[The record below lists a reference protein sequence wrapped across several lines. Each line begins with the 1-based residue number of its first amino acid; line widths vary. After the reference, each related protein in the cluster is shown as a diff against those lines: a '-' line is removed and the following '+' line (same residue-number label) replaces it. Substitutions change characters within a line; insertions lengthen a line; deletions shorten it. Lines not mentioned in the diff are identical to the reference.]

1 MTKLCI
7 LADADSIHTQKWLD
21 YFSGLNYDI
30 HLISM
35 RESDYKYSG
44 NVKTYV
50 LKPMYKNKSSYIFLA
65 HKVKKLVKKINPDI
79 LHSYYASSYGFFGAV
94 SGVRPFVVSVWG
106 SDVYLFPKSNGI
118 YKKILNYVFNK
129 ADVLC
134 STSYDMAKEIKSY
147 NSEKEIVITPFG
159 VDVNLFSKTS
169 EIFEKESMTI
179 GIAKSLEKIYSI
191 DTLIKALRMVI
202 DRTKDTNIKLK
213 IIGDGSERKNLI
225 NLTEQLNLNENVEFV
240 GRVKNTEVPQYIN
253 KVDVMCLCSLSESFG
268 VSAIEASACERPVI
282 ASNCGGLKEV
292 IKDNETGLLFEPQNE
307 NELADKIEYLYK
319 NRCVAKEMGKE
330 GRRVVLDVYDWEE
343 NVKTMSDLY
352 ERL

>member
-21 YFSGLNYDI
+21 YFSTLNYDI

-35 RESDYKYSG
+35 RESDYKYKE

-50 LKPMYKNKSSYIFLA
+50 IKPMYKNKSSYIFLSL
-65 HKVKKLVKKINPDI
+65 KVRKLVKKINPDI

-94 SGVRPFVVSVWG
+94 SGLRPFVVSVWG

-118 YKKILNYVFNK
+118 YRKIINYVFDK

-134 STSYDMAKEIKSY
+134 STSYDMAEEIKNY
-147 NSEKEIVITPFG
+147 NNNKEIVITPFG
-159 VDVNLFSKTS
+159 VDVNLFKKTS
-169 EIFEKESMTI
+169 NIFEKESMTI

-191 DTLIKALRMVI
+191 DTLIKALRIVI
-202 DRTKDTNIKLK
+202 DRTKDSRIILK
-213 IIGDGSERKNLI
+213 IIGDGRERENLKK
-225 NLTEQLNLNENVEFV
+225 LTKDLNLAENVEFI
-240 GRVKNTEVPQYIN
+240 GRVKNTEVPNYIN
-253 KVDVMCLCSLSESFG
+253 QVDIMCLCSLSESFG
-268 VSAIEASACERPVI
+268 VSAIEALACERPVI

-292 IKDNETGLLFEPQNE
+292 INDGETGLLFNPEDEEQ
-307 NELADKIEYLYK
+307 LAEKLEYLYA
-319 NRCVAKEMGKE
+319 NRNIAINMGKK
-330 GRRVVLDVYDWEE
+330 GREVVLDMYDWRQ